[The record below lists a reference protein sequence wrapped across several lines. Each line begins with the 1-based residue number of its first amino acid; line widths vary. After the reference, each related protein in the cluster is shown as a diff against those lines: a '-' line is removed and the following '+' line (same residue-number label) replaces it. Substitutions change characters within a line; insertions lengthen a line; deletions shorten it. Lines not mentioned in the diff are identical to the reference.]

1 MCSSVHIADSI
12 SEPTCVGTSKNTLNE
27 REISIYVTNLAIGGS
42 DWCSNDIWL
51 LGNHRLV

>member
-27 REISIYVTNLAIGGS
+27 WEISIYATNLAIGGS
-42 DWCSNDIWL
+42 DSDVAMIY
-51 LGNHRLV
+51 GY